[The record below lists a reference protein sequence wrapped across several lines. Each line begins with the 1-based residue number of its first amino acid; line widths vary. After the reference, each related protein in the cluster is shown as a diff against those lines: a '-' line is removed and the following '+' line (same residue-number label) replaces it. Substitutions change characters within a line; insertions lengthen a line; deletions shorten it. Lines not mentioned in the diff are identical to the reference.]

1 MNPWVQVARY
11 LGLAVLLPAASVV
24 GYAIGYGLDSAF
36 GTHVLKRWVFLV
48 LGTNAGF
55 VQLIRGLG
63 KG

>member
-1 MNPWVQVARY
+1 MNPWIQVARY
-11 LGLAVLLPAASVV
+11 LGLAVLLPAASVA

-36 GTHVLKRWVFLV
+36 GTHSLKMVFLV
-48 LGTNAGF
+48 LGTIAGF